1 VDEIE
6 AGLAR
11 LGGGEAPEFVFT
23 PHLLPVRRGI
33 LETLY
38 VPVTAGVKAADAVRL
53 ATGAYEAEPFVE
65 VLEEG
70 LPSLRQVVG
79 RNLLALGFADVSR
92 VRAPLLVC
100 VVAFDN
106 LLKGAAGQALQN
118 ANLMLGYEEATG
130 VPR

>member
-1 VDEIE
+1 
-6 AGLAR
+6 
-11 LGGGEAPEFVFT
+11 
-23 PHLLPVRRGI
+23 
-33 LETLY
+33 
-38 VPVTAGVKAADAVRL
+38 ADAVRL
-53 ATGAYEAEPFVE
+53 AMEAYVAEPFVE
-65 VLEEG
+65 VLESG

-100 VVAFDN
+100 VAAFDN

-118 ANLMLGYEEATG
+118 ANLMLGYDETVG